1 MVLYTFAVIGL
12 AELTAADRALVNVEA
27 PAVAVTVKVYEL
39 AVLSVKVKVTEVLV
53 AADLL

>member
-1 MVLYTFAVIGL
+1 L
-12 AELTAADRALVNVEA
+12 AEGFVRGAGVLTAALVALVNELA

-53 AADLL
+53 AADVL